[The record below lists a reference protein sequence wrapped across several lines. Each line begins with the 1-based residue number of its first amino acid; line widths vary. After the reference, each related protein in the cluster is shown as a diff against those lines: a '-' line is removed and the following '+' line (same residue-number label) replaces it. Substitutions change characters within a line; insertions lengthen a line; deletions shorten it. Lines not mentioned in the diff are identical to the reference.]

1 MARVKLTF
9 SCGVRARV
17 MGCVYIN
24 HFLNG
29 LIRRHKVQK
38 GRKAG
43 EREGGWGKINLKW
56 PQGKVEGERP
66 LALGYLR
73 FLTAAATAAT

>member
-1 MARVKLTF
+1 
-9 SCGVRARV
+9 

-29 LIRRHKVQK
+29 LIRRQKVQK

-43 EREGGWGKINLKW
+43 EREREGLGEDQLEVATGQGRRGKAACVGIL
-56 PQGKVEGERP
+56 E
-66 LALGYLR
+66 
-73 FLTAAATAAT
+73 AAATAAT